1 MGERTKNVE
10 GWGMVKNLR
19 KIMIM
24 IMMIMIRTITLSCS
38 LSFVL
43 VFAFLFSPFLQSQIW
58 DVTPISKNAI
68 FSPARTNATEANS
81 CIRFRAS
88 NSGTQ
93 KKTHGI
99 S

>member
-1 MGERTKNVE
+1 
-10 GWGMVKNLR
+10 MVKNLR

-43 VFAFLFSPFLQSQIW
+43 VLAFLFSPFLQIW